1 MRREVPNSLPG
12 RWAGLTRFR
21 RSALYADRRVAGSE
35 RRAIA
40 DTSCVRFPLTVLVA
54 GHRVTAVLTAKP
66 CSLGTYAALGSTM
79 ASDKLPALSK
89 KPSARDRA
97 LGVVRVGEK
106 TLLRFAQEE
115 DGAAFITMLGR
126 SREHLA
132 PWMPRTARGSEPSF
146 GRRFARMLRPECAS
160 GGRLRLLVCARD
172 DGRMVGVA
180 SLGSISE
187 WPSLDCHIG
196 YWLAAGEPGK
206 GLMRDAVAALVDHA
220 FEDRG
225 LHRIAA
231 NIIPHNNRSIA
242 LVRALG
248 FTREGTLRGLI
259 EIDGAWRDHEC
270 WSILSTEWR
279 SGALDRTGD
288 AGSRRRDTPRRT

>member
-1 MRREVPNSLPG
+1 MTISMFPATSRKPTAN
-12 RWAGLTRFR
+12 
-21 RSALYADRRVAGSE
+21 E
-35 RRAIA
+35 RATGI
-40 DTSCVRFPLTVLVA
+40 
-54 GHRVTAVLTAKP
+54 
-66 CSLGTYAALGSTM
+66 
-79 ASDKLPALSK
+79 
-89 KPSARDRA
+89 
-97 LGVVRVGEK
+97 VRVGERA
-106 TLLRFAQEE
+106 LLRFASEE
-115 DGAAFITMLGR
+115 DGAAFIAMLTR

-146 GRRFARMLRPECAS
+146 GRRFARMLHPECVS
-160 GGRLRLLVCARD
+160 NGRRRLLVCARD

-180 SLGSISE
+180 SLGSIGE
-187 WPSLDCHIG
+187 WPSLDCHVG

-220 FEDRG
+220 FEDLG

-231 NIIPHNNRSIA
+231 NIIPHNNRSIG

-248 FTREGTLRGLI
+248 FTREGVLRGLI

-288 AGSRRRDTPRRT
+288 AGSRRRNAPRRTQGARRGDRSSD

>member
-1 MRREVPNSLPG
+1 
-12 RWAGLTRFR
+12 
-21 RSALYADRRVAGSE
+21 
-35 RRAIA
+35 
-40 DTSCVRFPLTVLVA
+40 VRFSLTVPGA
-54 GHRVTAVLTAKP
+54 GHRVPADLTAKFASP
-66 CSLGTYAALGSTM
+66 NMYAALGSIM
-79 ASDKLPALSK
+79 ATDELPALSK

-97 LGVVRVGEK
+97 LGVVRIGARA
-106 TLLRFAQEE
+106 LLRYARDT
-115 DGAAFITMLGR
+115 DGTAFMAMLSR

-146 GRRFARMLRPECAS
+146 GRRFSRMLRPECAS

-187 WPSLDCHIG
+187 WPSLDCHVG

-288 AGSRRRDTPRRT
+288 AGSRRRNTPRRTQDTRRSDRSSG

>member
-1 MRREVPNSLPG
+1 MLRPLP
-12 RWAGLTRFR
+12 LDSQTPPTTR
-21 RSALYADRRVAGSE
+21 
-35 RRAIA
+35 
-40 DTSCVRFPLTVLVA
+40 
-54 GHRVTAVLTAKP
+54 
-66 CSLGTYAALGSTM
+66 
-79 ASDKLPALSK
+79 
-89 KPSARDRA
+89 PSARESA
-97 LGVVRVGEK
+97 EGVVRIGARS
-106 TLLRFAQEE
+106 LLRYARET
-115 DGAAFITMLGR
+115 DGTEFMAMLSR

-146 GRRFARMLRPECAS
+146 GKRFARMLRPECES
-160 GGRLRLLVCARD
+160 RGRLRLLVCARD
-172 DGRMVGVA
+172 DGRIVGVA
-180 SLGSISE
+180 SLGGISE

-220 FEDRG
+220 FEERG

-248 FTREGTLRGLI
+248 FTREGVLRGLI

-270 WSILSTEWR
+270 WSVLSTEWR
-279 SGALDRTGD
+279 GGALDRTL
-288 AGSRRRDTPRRT
+288 DTPAKRRTSAPARSGNRRG